1 MSKGI
6 IILANNTPEFDYS
19 SIACICS
26 DFIRANLSKFDE
38 IAIMT
43 DTATYKSNKQYID
56 SKFDKVIITPTSKS
70 INVRIFKDTT
80 SRSVKSEWKNLSRS
94 TVYELSPYDE
104 TLVIDCDYFVMSD
117 TLDQVWG
124 SKSDFMINSSFVDL
138 SGRMDER
145 VMYVDEFTIPMY
157 WATVFYFRKSDYC
170 DNLFTLI
177 THIKNHYQY
186 YCFLYNCQSGM
197 FRNDYVFSIAL
208 HILNGNV
215 ANNVPK
221 LPIAFLNNS
230 FDLDDIYKFNSLNE
244 VIMMFAK
251 KSNTT
256 EYLLGK
262 ISNIDIHIMNK
273 KAIIRHM
280 EDLMRLARKGVT
292 A

>member
-6 IILANNTPEFDYS
+6 IILANNTSEFDYS
-19 SIACICS
+19 SIAGICS
-26 DFIRANLSKFDE
+26 DFIRGNLTQFDE

-43 DTATYKSNKQYID
+43 DTSTYNSNKSEID
-56 SKFDKVIITPTSKS
+56 SKFDRVIITPESS
-70 INVRIFKDTT
+70 IINVRIFKDTT
-80 SRSVKSEWKNLSRS
+80 SRSLKSEWKNLSRS
-94 TVYELSPYDE
+94 SVYELSPYDE
-104 TLVIDCDYFVMSD
+104 TLVVDCDYFVMSN

-124 SKSDFMINSSFVDL
+124 SKSEFMINSSFVDL
-138 SGRMDER
+138 AGRMDER
-145 VMYVDEFTIPMY
+145 VIYVDEFTIPMY

-177 THIKNHYQY
+177 SHIKNHYQY

-215 ANNVPK
+215 SNNVPK

-230 FDLDDIYKFNSLNE
+230 FDLDDIYRFNSLNE

-256 EYLLGK
+256 EYILGK
-262 ISNIDIHIMNK
+262 ISNMDIHIMNK
-273 KAIIRHM
+273 KAIMRHM
-280 EDLMRLARKGVT
+280 KDLKRLTMREVVA
-292 A
+292 